1 MGIRNLKKFMR
12 ILIIVIIVI
21 LIAIFCYYFF
31 FLGQTLAAALT
42 SLIGVLKTAGW
53 WLLGGA
59 ALAAAAVSPKTAGG
73 MLQDGYNSLK
83 KVGSSATKRGK
94 ELWSWLK
101 WVVIGGVAFAV
112 YNKASEKSDD
122 GDARV
127 DDSPSTARSD
137 EQVASGD
144 AAADGS
150 LTNKQTDAS
159 ASGEA
164 DEKSAHERYDQKT
177 VLRGDVQSA
186 TEPVNSKDGPD
197 TRYVETEEDEPLLD
211 KSGADNGRK

>member
-12 ILIIVIIVI
+12 ILIIVIIII

-42 SLIGVLKTAGW
+42 SLIGVLKAAGW

-73 MLQDGYNSLK
+73 MLQDGYDGLRKAGNS
-83 KVGSSATKRGK
+83 AAKRGK

-112 YNKASEKSDD
+112 YNKASEKKDAASDS
-122 GDARV
+122 
-127 DDSPSTARSD
+127 SPSTPETD
-137 EQVASGD
+137 NLDQ
-144 AAADGS
+144 ADKRESVNERS
-150 LTNKQTDAS
+150 LTD
-159 ASGEA
+159 
-164 DEKSAHERYDQKT
+164 
-177 VLRGDVQSA
+177 LRGGESTTEPTSRASDNGQRNVGVGTKDTVAAQA
-186 TEPVNSKDGPD
+186 IDEEPVNSKDAPD
-197 TRYVETEEDEPLLD
+197 ARYIETDADEPLAD
-211 KSGADNGRK
+211 ESGAENG